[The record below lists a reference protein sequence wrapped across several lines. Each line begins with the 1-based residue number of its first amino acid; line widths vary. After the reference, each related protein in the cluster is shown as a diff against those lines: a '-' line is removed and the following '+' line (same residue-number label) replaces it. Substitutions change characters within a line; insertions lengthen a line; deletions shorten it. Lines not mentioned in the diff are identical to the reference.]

1 MQKTSYHEFEME
13 VEIIPGEF
21 TYVPSGVE
29 SSEAAELFGE
39 LEDELDIAEFEAWID
54 DLQTTR
60 CFQIRQAVETL
71 RRALVDYQG
80 DLDMTRLLRAIRP
93 V

>member
-1 MQKTSYHEFEME
+1 MPVYHEFEME

-21 TYVPSGVE
+21 VYVPSNAE

-39 LEDELDIAEFEAWID
+39 LEDDQDVQAFEAWID

-60 CFQIRQAVETL
+60 CFQVRQAVETL
-71 RRALVDYQG
+71 RRALADYQS

-93 V
+93 A